1 MKSKKHTRIVKD
13 YEKQKSKHLTKLA
26 DSLLKND
33 ERNQKLKSKP
43 INPDFLKL
51 F

>member
-1 MKSKKHTRIVKD
+1 MKSKKHIKVVKD
-13 YEKQKSKHLTKLA
+13 YEKQKSIHLVKLA

-33 ERNQKLKSKP
+33 ERNQKLKSKT